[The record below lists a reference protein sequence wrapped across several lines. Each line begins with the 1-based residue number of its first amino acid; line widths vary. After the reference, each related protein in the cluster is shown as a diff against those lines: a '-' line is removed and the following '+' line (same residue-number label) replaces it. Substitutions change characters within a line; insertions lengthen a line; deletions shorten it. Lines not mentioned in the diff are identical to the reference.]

1 MLSQPST
8 RRCLQPRRSQR
19 PGRERTRRLPPKP
32 RRLLLPPRKNRRLTL
47 SRKRTPAS
55 AGVRFAFPMSR
66 LSPFPLT
73 RSTWCAALLTSLG
86 IFGSEETRAASNWS
100 STLTR
105 DPRGPFPELRR
116 ARTVGLARVLWRFDL
131 NYRSVANAE
140 TLRPLEAR
148 QVETARGKRV
158 ETNLKFSDEGV
169 SGSRLESNH
178 ATPALKDFTLEN
190 LYDLHSAFLYLR
202 SQPLRD
208 RSVYRVAV
216 YPANSAYVATL
227 TVVGREHVRVRA
239 GNYNAIKLDLKLQR
253 VNKKNELEPHRKF
266 KRATIWLSDDNDR
279 VLLRIE
285 SQIFVGTVTAELQ
298 SVRFENG

>member
-1 MLSQPST
+1 MLMAGAESPPPHPKFIFIVAISKHSCWKGEDAPSVWRASFGDSIST
-8 RRCLQPRRSQR
+8 IARWQTQR
-19 PGRERTRRLPPKP
+19 PCVH
-32 RRLLLPPRKNRRLTL
+32 
-47 SRKRTPAS
+47 SKRH
-55 AGVRFAFPMSR
+55 
-66 LSPFPLT
+66 
-73 RSTWCAALLTSLG
+73 
-86 IFGSEETRAASNWS
+86 
-100 STLTR
+100 
-105 DPRGPFPELRR
+105 
-116 ARTVGLARVLWRFDL
+116 
-131 NYRSVANAE
+131 
-140 TLRPLEAR
+140 

-178 ATPALKDFTLEN
+178 ATPALKDFTMEN

-239 GNYNAIKLDLKLQR
+239 GNYNAIKVDLKLQR

-279 VLLRIE
+279 RAPANREPDFCGHRSPPNYSRFASKTVSE
-285 SQIFVGTVTAELQ
+285 SIRRAPAVPPREQYADAVFPSEGGRADPAISRVQPAYPCRAGHWGEYPGATGMRAAKIPN
-298 SVRFENG
+298 SV

>member
-1 MLSQPST
+1 M
-8 RRCLQPRRSQR
+8 
-19 PGRERTRRLPPKP
+19 
-32 RRLLLPPRKNRRLTL
+32 

-73 RSTWCAALLTSLG
+73 RSTWCVALLTSLG
-86 IFGSEETRAASNWS
+86 IFGSQETRAASNWS

-105 DPRGPFPELRR
+105 DPRGPFPELRPAR
-116 ARTVGLARVLWRFDL
+116 ATYAYGWSGITAATSEVYFHRGDQQTLVLEGRV
-131 NYRSVANAE
+131 
-140 TLRPLEAR
+140 
-148 QVETARGKRV
+148 
-158 ETNLKFSDEGV
+158 
-169 SGSRLESNH
+169 
-178 ATPALKDFTLEN
+178 EN

-239 GNYNAIKLDLKLQR
+239 GNYNAIKVDLKLQR